1 MFSSEKS
8 IRLISRPNS
17 NGVMLILTE
26 NSACVTSILR
36 SYYTWRVVET
46 RDTSWELLFMGLWTW
61 AELSTG
67 IIVGCLPALP
77 RFFQHI
83 GPKIYQSRTRSGRES
98 SAAPDTPN
106 GNVLAKVKRPF
117 AKYGAGPSVFDS
129 WNDPYSTNAQLH
141 DEYLSLDGIDVSL
154 SQGFSEPAGYS
165 GQGIATARNDL
176 EYGEPKP

>member
-1 MFSSEKS
+1 
-8 IRLISRPNS
+8 
-17 NGVMLILTE
+17 MLILTE

-46 RDTSWELLFMGLWTW
+46 HDTSWELLLMGLWTW

-83 GPKIYQSRTRSGRES
+83 GPKLYQSRNGSGRES
-98 SAAPDTPN
+98 SAATDTPN
-106 GNVLAKVKRPF
+106 EIVLAKVKRPF
-117 AKYGAGPSVFDS
+117 AKYGAGPSVFHS

-141 DEYLSLDGIDVSL
+141 DQYLSLDGNDISL
-154 SQGFSEPAGYS
+154 SQAFSGSAGCS

-176 EYGEPKP
+176 EYGESRP